1 MDSDSDSHIENFPD
15 EIEERIYKFNGDEI
29 VKKYTKGK
37 FLGKG
42 GFAKCYELKC
52 LNNKKTYAAKIVSK
66 LNLSK
71 SSAKQKVTQSN
82 IAKIRNKN
90 SQIPIPSKYCQI

>member
-1 MDSDSDSHIENFPD
+1 MDSDSDRSNIENFPD

-29 VKKYTKGK
+29 VKKYVKGK

-66 LNLSK
+66 QNLSK
-71 SSAKQKVTQSN
+71 NSAKQKVLL
-82 IAKIRNKN
+82 I
-90 SQIPIPSKYCQI
+90 

>member
-1 MDSDSDSHIENFPD
+1 MDSDSDASNIETFPD

-29 VKKYTKGK
+29 VKKYIKGK

-66 LNLSK
+66 QNLSK
-71 SSAKQKVTQSN
+71 SSAKQKVKT
-82 IAKIRNKN
+82 
-90 SQIPIPSKYCQI
+90 Y

>member
-1 MDSDSDSHIENFPD
+1 MDSDSDVSNAETFPD

-29 VKKYTKGK
+29 VKKYVKGK
-37 FLGKG
+37 FLGRG

-66 LNLSK
+66 QNLSK
-71 SSAKQKVTQSN
+71 NSAKQKVFLYY
-82 IAKIRNKN
+82 IAQIRN
-90 SQIPIPSKYCQI
+90 

>member
-1 MDSDSDSHIENFPD
+1 MDHSDAEDGNLPIEITPE
-15 EIEERIYKFNGDEI
+15 EIEERIYKFNGEEI
-29 VKKYTKGK
+29 VKRYTKGK

-66 LNLSK
+66 QNLSK
-71 SSAKQKVTQSN
+71 QSAKQKVTHSLT
-82 IAKIRNKN
+82 
-90 SQIPIPSKYCQI
+90 SCS